1 MNADSYPF
9 ASAGPFPP
17 ASGLIPIPI
26 LSGGIPA
33 GNAQPVDDSIKNWI
47 FLPKD
52 LLENPAG
59 NLVALR
65 IEGKSMEPYLP
76 DGALV
81 VVDRTDREVTP
92 EAIFALREAGG
103 GYTVKRVKMLDENRI
118 ALIPANLSVSEPEFW
133 TLGPGETLTDRVIGK
148 VVWVGINLLG
158 GASGPEGEDLPSDG

>member
-1 MNADSYPF
+1 MNADNHPF

-26 LSGGIPA
+26 LCGRIPA
-33 GNAQPVDDSIKNWI
+33 GNAQPVEDSIQNWI
-47 FLPKD
+47 FLTKE
-52 LLENPAG
+52 LLENPGG
-59 NLVALR
+59 NLIALR
-65 IEGKSMEPYLP
+65 IEGKSMEPDLP

-81 VVDRTDREVTP
+81 VVDQTDREVTP

-103 GYTVKRVKMLDENRI
+103 SCTVKRVKMLDENRI
-118 ALIPANLSVSEPEFW
+118 TLIPSNLSVSEPEFW

-158 GASGPEGEDLPSDG
+158 GASGLEGEDFPSDG